1 MDKKDAL
8 KLFLSIIFSLS
19 AGAIGSFF
27 TIDGVQNWY
36 PALNKPWF
44 TPPDWVFS
52 PIWITLYVLMG
63 VSLFLVWR
71 EGFDKKQVKK
81 GVSVFAVQLVLN
93 ALWSILFF
101 GLRSPLLGL
110 IGIMFLWV
118 AIAANI
124 YFFRKVSKKA
134 AYLLIPYILWVSL
147 ALALNLSIYLLN

>member
-1 MDKKDAL
+1 MEKPDII
-8 KLFLSIIFSLS
+8 KLSLSILLSLL

-52 PIWITLYVLMG
+52 PIWITLYILMG

-71 EGFDKKQVKK
+71 KGFEKKQVKK

-101 GLRSPLLGL
+101 GLRSPLLGF
-110 IGIMFLWV
+110 IGISLLWI
-118 AIAANI
+118 AIVANI

-134 AYLLIPYILWVSL
+134 AYLLVPYILWVSL